1 MIVGLGNPGP
11 EYRGTRHNVGFDVVD
26 LLAERHRIKLNEN
39 KHRARYGVGTLEGEA
54 VALVKPMTYM
64 NRSGEAVSAIAK
76 AYGVVPAQ
84 ILVITDDLDLPVG
97 KLRMKPKGSAG
108 GHNGHR
114 SIIASLGT
122 TEYPRIK
129 IGIGS
134 VDKQATVDH
143 VLSPFH
149 PDERDVIRRLL
160 ERSADGVAVLLREGL
175 ERAISAVNSD

>member
-1 MIVGLGNPGP
+1 MIVGLGNPRP
-11 EYRGTRHNVGFDVVD
+11 EYRGTRHNVGFEVVD
-26 LLAERHRIKLNEN
+26 LLSERHRIKLDEN
-39 KHRARYGVGTLEGEA
+39 KHRARYGIGLIEGEP

-64 NRSGEAVSAIAK
+64 NRSGEAVVAIAK
-76 AYGVVPAQ
+76 SYGIEPAK

-97 KLRMKPKGSAG
+97 RLRMKPKGSAG

-143 VLSPFH
+143 VLGPFH
-149 PDERDVIRRLL
+149 PDERDTIRLL
-160 ERSADGVAVLLREGL
+160 LAQSADGVAVWLRDGM
-175 ERAISAVNSD
+175 ERAISTVNRG